1 MFSQECFSTASARRL
16 TNASGFVSASD
27 SARRPPSPLRLVC
40 QPPFLVASSQEAT
53 TSLGSRIRSTIPLS
67 GSASMIR
74 PAPTEP
80 PGSLTARYPPFDS
93 GKRALAPSRMK
104 FLMDRSQTSLYW
116 EARMNCLPPWRWN
129 LWGSKMVP
137 TLGSNHTSCP
147 SGSFIIAASQV
158 LPVRPVPKIQI
169 MFSGATPPAECP
181 SALVGSGKAPGATPA
196 SRPRT
201 ALTLRATPETVGYLM
216 AGTRSLRGAPDGV
229 ELSKEGASHPFDYL
243 GLLGGEIFPPA
254 ARLRLTVELALT
266 LLLLWYVLPGVF
278 LHRSG
283 KLGLLHGNLQR
294 RVDALHRPEGIRPQ
308 VLVFDEDLVSPVCVV
323 GLPGL
328 LYLLHVGACAQP
340 RVSVGVPVRPRRT
353 SLAVPS
359 LLEKA
364 SLATR
369 VHTRC
374 DNVPG
379 VPDQEDHTALG

>member
-1 MFSQECFSTASARRL
+1 MSFPSSPYRTPKRGSPASRGL
-16 TNASGFVSASD
+16 SPPASLYPLPC
-27 SARRPPSPLRLVC
+27 ARRPGSQRVPRGRRVRIELV
-40 QPPFLVASSQEAT
+40 QERRRNI
-53 TSLGSRIRSTIPLS
+53 LDYL
-67 GSASMIR
+67 
-74 PAPTEP
+74 
-80 PGSLTARYPPFDS
+80 D
-93 GKRALAPSRMK
+93 
-104 FLMDRSQTSLYW
+104 
-116 EARMNCLPPWRWN
+116 LPC
-129 LWGSKMVP
+129 G
-137 TLGSNHTSCP
+137 
-147 SGSFIIAASQV
+147 QV
-158 LPVRPVPKIQI
+158 L
-169 MFSGATPPAECP
+169 
-181 SALVGSGKAPGATPA
+181 
-196 SRPRT
+196 
-201 ALTLRATPETVGYLM
+201 
-216 AGTRSLRGAPDGV
+216 
-229 ELSKEGASHPFDYL
+229 
-243 GLLGGEIFPPA
+243 PPA
-254 ARLRLTVELALT
+254 ARLRFAVELALA

-369 VHTRC
+369 VHTRG

-379 VPDQEDHTALG
+379 VPDQEDHTAPG